1 MSPLLGERVRRWIG
15 IFSAFFST
23 QTVTQALGF
32 ATGILFIRALPVQE
46 LGLYNL
52 AFSVITFFNL
62 LSDLGSTTSL
72 LHFFHRA
79 AKEGTDFRAYFAA
92 VWSLRRGAF
101 FAGVL
106 VVAVGFPL
114 AAVAKGFA
122 RWDVAWTTAGV
133 LLCVWFQ
140 IQFSLRV
147 LDLRLHDRYGTSYRA
162 EMAAAGLRLAIAV
175 ALVAAFLLKAWPGVF
190 ATAAGTALGAFLAR
204 PRDAATA
211 MPTPPAGGLGPHRRQ
226 ILRYLL
232 PTLPGALYFTVQ
244 GPLLVWLAATFGS
257 VRTIAEVGAVG
268 RLGMAV
274 GIFSG
279 LIGTVFL
286 PRLARLTDERVYL
299 ARYLQFGALL
309 TAVAAAMTAAA
320 ALVPGLFLFLL
331 GPRYSGLRSEL
342 VLVVAGAGLSL
353 LDGYLV
359 NVNLARSW
367 TRWQGACLAV
377 LIAGQAALMTV
388 LPLTRTYNVL
398 LFNVLSSGLA
408 FVLQALVAVAG
419 FRRPKWVYWA

>member
-1 MSPLLGERVRRWIG
+1 VSTVSGDRVRRWIG

-79 AKEGTDFRAYFAA
+79 AREGTDFRLYLAA
-92 VWSLRRGAF
+92 VWSLRQGAF
-101 FAGVL
+101 FLGVL
-106 VVAVGFPL
+106 VVVVAFPL
-114 AAVAKGFA
+114 AATAKGFA
-122 RWDVAWTTAGV
+122 RGDVAWVTAGV

-140 IQFSLRV
+140 IQLSLRV
-147 LDLRLHDRYGTSYRA
+147 LDLRLHDRYGQSYRA
-162 EMAAAGLRLAIAV
+162 EMAAAGLRLAIAA
-175 ALVAAFLLKAWPGVF
+175 ALVAALLLKAWPGIF

-204 PRDAATA
+204 PREAAA
-211 MPTPPAGGLGPHRRQ
+211 PLPAGGLGPHRRQ

-274 GIFSG
+274 GIFSA

-286 PRLARLTDERVYL
+286 PRLARLTDDRIYL
-299 ARYLQFGALL
+299 ARFLQFGALL
-309 TAVAAAMTAAA
+309 AAVALAMTAAA
-320 ALVPGLFLFLL
+320 VLVPGVFLFLL

-367 TRWQGACLAV
+367 TRWQSACLAV
-377 LIAGQAALMTV
+377 LIAGQVALMTV

-398 LFNVLSSGLA
+398 LFNVLSAGLA
-408 FVLQALVAVAG
+408 FVLQALVALAG